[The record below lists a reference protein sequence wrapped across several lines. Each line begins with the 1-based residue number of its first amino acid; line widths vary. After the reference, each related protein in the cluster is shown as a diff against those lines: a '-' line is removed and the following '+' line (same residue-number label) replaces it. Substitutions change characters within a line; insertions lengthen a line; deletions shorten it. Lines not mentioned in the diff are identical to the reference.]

1 MTFLKMKK
9 IFSLILFSIIAS
21 SCSNDVKFN
30 NPGFQAYRDGVLFRA
45 IDVKAYKSVT
55 TGAVSFIALA
65 QDEEVNLNVANSY
78 VGTYYL
84 GTSNTNTQATY
95 ESTFNGISLSY
106 QTSVITGPVAKMYP
120 SMISGGTGYISD
132 CTTLGTS
139 ITCTNSHATTGG
151 TGSGLTLS
159 VITNNSG
166 IVTSVKVAS
175 PGTGYKSGDVITIVG
190 GGNDA
195 KIQVLNVVG
204 SNGEVNITENTG
216 DTITGNFKFNAIN
229 SNGNPLG
236 GEQVN
241 FQYGSFY
248 KVPVIPTP

>member
-1 MTFLKMKK
+1 MKK
-9 IFSLILFSIIAS
+9 LFFLILLSIIVS

-45 IDVKAYKSVT
+45 VDVKAYKSVA
-55 TGAVSFIALA
+55 TGVISFVALA
-65 QDEEVNLNVANSY
+65 QDEEVDLNVSNSNI
-78 VGTYYL
+78 GTYYL
-84 GTSNTNTQATY
+84 GTSNVGTQATY
-95 ESTFNGISLSY
+95 KSTFNGINLSY
-106 QTSVITGPVAKMYP
+106 QTSVITGPVAKMYT
-120 SMISGGTGYISD
+120 SMTSGGTGYVSD
-132 CTTLGTS
+132 CILTDPVNLAY
-139 ITCTNSHATTGG
+139 TCTNSHATTGG

-166 IVTSVKVAS
+166 VVTSVKVAS
-175 PGTGYKSGDVITIVG
+175 PGNGYKSGDLITIVG

-229 SNGNPLG
+229 ANGNSLG

-241 FQYGSFY
+241 FQYGTFY
-248 KVPVIPTP
+248 QVPVLPAP

>member
-1 MTFLKMKK
+1 MKK
-9 IFSLILFSIIAS
+9 IVSLILFSIIAF

-45 IDVKAYKSVT
+45 VDVKAYKSIT
-55 TGAVSFIALA
+55 TGAISFVALA
-65 QDEEVNLNVANSY
+65 QDEELDLNVSNSY

-84 GTSNTNTQATY
+84 GTSNTSTQATY
-95 ESTFNGISLSY
+95 KSAFNGISLSY
-106 QTSVITGPVAKMYP
+106 QTNVITGPVAQMYP
-120 SMISGGTGYISD
+120 SVISGGTGYVSD

-151 TGSGLTLS
+151 TGTGLTLS
-159 VITNNSG
+159 VLTNNSG
-166 IVTSVKVAS
+166 AVISVKVAS
-175 PGTGYKSGDVITIVG
+175 PGTGYKSGDIITIVG

-195 KIQVLNVVG
+195 KIQVLNVEG
-204 SNGEVNITENTG
+204 SNGEVIITDNTG
-216 DTITGNFKFNAIN
+216 DTVTGTFKFNAIN

-241 FQYGSFY
+241 FQYGKFY
-248 KVPVIPTP
+248 QVPVLPAP